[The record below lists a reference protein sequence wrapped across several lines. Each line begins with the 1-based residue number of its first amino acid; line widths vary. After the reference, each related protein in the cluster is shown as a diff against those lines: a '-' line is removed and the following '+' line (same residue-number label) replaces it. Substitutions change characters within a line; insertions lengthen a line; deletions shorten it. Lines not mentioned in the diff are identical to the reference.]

1 MQNFSA
7 RYCGTS
13 VTPKPDFNA
22 FSAFSTCV
30 SQSHALRQAKV
41 KWCQYITSPRHC
53 CRPGTMCRAKT
64 WATFYC
70 QQLLLPTGEWTIM
83 QYWNK
88 SIYSCSLNLTHCQPI
103 SIYADCA
110 CDNVRRCWCGTLWS
124 VSLQS
129 MWNCSEQ
136 FQKGKKKK
144 VHGLVGCFRVASC
157 FKLFGATTTCLL
169 WFTCTYIFL
178 CLQVWA
184 TNVLVFKPYTQ
195 FPTGCAWLKDALMW
209 FLPYTIRIGCA
220 ISFFYNAFFLG
231 FSCTVCL

>member
-144 VHGLVGCFRVASC
+144 RCMDWLAVSAWHLALSCLGQPQPVCFGLPVHTFSCVFRYEPR
-157 FKLFGATTTCLL
+157 TCWCLSL
-169 WFTCTYIFL
+169 IHNF
-178 CLQVWA
+178 LQV
-184 TNVLVFKPYTQ
+184 VL
-195 FPTGCAWLKDALMW
+195 D
-209 FLPYTIRIGCA
+209 
-220 ISFFYNAFFLG
+220 
-231 FSCTVCL
+231 